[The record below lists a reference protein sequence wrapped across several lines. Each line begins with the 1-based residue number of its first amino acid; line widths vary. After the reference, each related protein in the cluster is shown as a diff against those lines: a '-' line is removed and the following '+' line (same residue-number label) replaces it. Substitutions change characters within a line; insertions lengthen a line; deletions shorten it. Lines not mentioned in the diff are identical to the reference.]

1 MTALRIAAL
10 RVDETFPAL
19 GTRVRLLI
27 SAPDAPVL
35 AARVRAEIAAFE
47 ARCSRFRADSELCA
61 LNADPRRSV
70 PASPEL
76 RAAVA
81 AALWAA
87 ERSGGLVDPTLL
99 AALEATGYTHSLAR
113 TETFD
118 VPVRAAARPARPRRD
133 AAWRRIAVDDAAG
146 TITRPPGLRIELGGS
161 GKGHIADRVAALLAG
176 ASAYVVDAGGDV
188 ALRGEHAV
196 HVEHPLRPQPAARLC
211 VADSAIA
218 TSSVARRAWRGAG
231 GTPAHHL
238 LDPATGR
245 PARTGLL
252 AATALAPTVLEA
264 ETLAKVA
271 LLTGSGAVLEERGG
285 LTVDAAGGVT
295 IHGALA

>member
-19 GTRVRLLI
+19 GTSVRLLI
-27 SAPDAPVL
+27 SAPDAPGL
-35 AARVRAEIAAFE
+35 AARARAEIAVFE
-47 ARCSRFRADSELCA
+47 ARCSRFRPDSELCA

-70 PASPEL
+70 AASPEL

-99 AALEATGYTHSLAR
+99 TALEAAGYTHSLAR
-113 TETFD
+113 TKTFD
-118 VPVRAAARPARPRRD
+118 VPVRAAARPD
-133 AAWRRIAVDDAAG
+133 AAWRSIAVDDAAG
-146 TITRPPGLRIELGGS
+146 TITRPPGLRIDLGGS
-161 GKGHIADRVAALLAG
+161 GKGHIADRVAALLGG
-176 ASAYVVDAGGDV
+176 ARAYVVDAGGDV
-188 ALRGEHAV
+188 ALRGEHEV
-196 HVEHPLRPQPAARLC
+196 LVEHPLRREPAARLR

-231 GTPAHHL
+231 DTPAHHL

-252 AATALAPTVLEA
+252 AATALGPTVLEA

-285 LTVDAAGGVT
+285 LTVDVAGGVT